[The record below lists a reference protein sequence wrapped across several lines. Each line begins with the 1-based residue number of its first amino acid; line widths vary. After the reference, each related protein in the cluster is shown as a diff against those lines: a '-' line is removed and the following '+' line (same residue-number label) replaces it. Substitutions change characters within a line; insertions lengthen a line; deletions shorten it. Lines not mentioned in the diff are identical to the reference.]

1 MRNRSTS
8 SAARFILAV
17 WLLALS
23 ELALGAAGKVLFV
36 SGPVSLERG
45 GTRTLNK
52 GDSLEVGD
60 VIVTGEKARAQLLMA
75 DGAKIALRAGSR
87 FRIDEFTLPPAVNAP
102 NQAAVV
108 TTDGRSVSSLLK
120 GGFRT
125 TTGSVGKVDRNAYEV
140 RTPIGTLGIRGTD
153 YAAVFCAGDCT
164 DVPGMAA
171 GVPIRD
177 GLYLGVYEGSIA
189 FTGGG
194 QVLQL
199 NQGDFVFIP
208 LAGARPEPLQ
218 TPPAFLE
225 EDGAGPITLGSAG
238 GARPAASSANLDDF
252 NDRRGPAGAAES
264 GKDDRREESD
274 VSQPVIGTTPNGTPV
289 DLTGGEAARPRGNSA
304 YNLGSPGP
312 VAGFSA
318 VSTSDAETFAR
329 DASGNLTAFSG
340 LFPGATGTVGATY
353 QIGTST
359 NTNTGGHAATGLSW
373 GRWNTGAATIVAGG
387 TTLNPSLAQQSL
399 HWIAGTPFDLDP
411 VLPVSG
417 TRSYVLIGATSPTD
431 TRGNVGVLGAASLNA
446 NFTQQTVS
454 TALVFD
460 LDGRTWFASG
470 SGGFSGASGNT
481 VSGSFTRVEVSG
493 LLPGSGTLSG
503 FFSEPISGG
512 PTVSGFGLS
521 FILTDSTLQL
531 GSASGVI
538 AFQQGAGQPV
548 APPALQNR
556 DVAFAILQ
564 LPQIGGGTIGTLTN
578 PPTAAYTVD
587 TSFNLTQLAGI
598 LRTDPIDVATYNIGT
613 SALVEGGV
621 DAVTVLRWGRWSGGD
636 ITVTG
641 LVSGQTFTQ
650 SLAQQSLHWIET
662 GNLAAPPVMPTS
674 GTATYTLVGATSPTD
689 ALGNVGVLGS
699 ATFSADFTAQTVDS
713 ALDLTVNN
721 LNWVVA
727 GRGSIG
733 AQANLQPHQFGGT
746 YSGTINGGFPAI
758 GSYTGF
764 FSQPGSTVAGV
775 PGGAGL
781 TYTLADSVVGAI
793 NVTGVAVFRGP

>member
-1 MRNRSTS
+1 MRNRSPR
-8 SAARFILAV
+8 SAARVVLAV
-17 WLLALS
+17 LLLTLS
-23 ELALGAAGKVLFV
+23 ELALAAAGKVLFV
-36 SGPVSLERG
+36 SGPVTLERG
-45 GTRTLNK
+45 ASRTLNK
-52 GDSLEVGD
+52 GDALEVGD
-60 VIVTGEKARAQLLMA
+60 VIVTGEKARAQILMA

-87 FRIDEFTLPPAVNAP
+87 FRIDEFALPQAVNAP

-108 TTDGRSVSSLLK
+108 STDGRSVSSLLK

-153 YAAVFCAGDCT
+153 YAAVFCVGDCT

-171 GVPIRD
+171 GAPIRD

-208 LAGARPEPLQ
+208 LAGTRPEPLQ
-218 TPPAFLE
+218 APPAFLE
-225 EDGAGPITLGSAG
+225 EDGAGRITLGSAG
-238 GARPAASSANLDDF
+238 TARPAASSVQLDEF
-252 NDRRGPAGAAES
+252 NQRRSPTGTVEGDKEDGRKAE
-264 GKDDRREESD
+264 GD

-289 DLTGGEAARPRGNSA
+289 DLTGGDAPRPRGQIS
-304 YNLGSPGP
+304 YNLGAPGP
-312 VAGFSA
+312 VSGFTA
-318 VSTSDAETFAR
+318 VSTSDADTFVR
-329 DASGNLTAFSG
+329 DANANVAAFSG
-340 LFPGATGTVGATY
+340 LFPGAAGAVPATY
-353 QIGTST
+353 QIGTSA
-359 NTNTGGHAATGLSW
+359 NTNTGSHAATGLTW
-373 GRWNTGAATIVAGG
+373 GRWNTGAPTIVAGG
-387 TTLNPSLAQQSL
+387 TTLNPSLALQSL

-417 TRSYVLIGATSPTD
+417 TRSYVLVGATSPTD
-431 TRGNVGVLGAASLNA
+431 TRGNVGVLGAVSLDA

-454 TALVFD
+454 AALTFD

-470 SGGFSGASGNT
+470 SGGFSAASDNT

-493 LLPGSGTLSG
+493 LLLGNGTLSG
-503 FFSEPISGG
+503 FFSEPASGG
-512 PTVSGFGLS
+512 ATVSGFGLS
-521 FILTDSTLQL
+521 YLLTDSTLQL
-531 GSASGVI
+531 GTASGVI
-538 AFQQGAGQPV
+538 AFQQGTGQPV

-564 LPQIGGGTIGTLTN
+564 LPQVGGGTSGTLTN
-578 PPTAAYTVD
+578 PPTVAYTVD

-598 LRTDPIDVATYNIGT
+598 LPTDPIDVATYNIGT
-613 SALVEGGV
+613 ATLAEGGV
-621 DAVTVLRWGRWSGGD
+621 NAATVLRWGRWSGGD

-713 ALDLTVNN
+713 ALDLTLNN
-721 LNWVVA
+721 LNWVVS

-733 AQANLQPHQFGGT
+733 AQANLQPHQFVGAYT
-746 YSGTINGGFPAI
+746 GTINGALPAM

-764 FSQPGSTVAGV
+764 FSLPGSTVPGV

-781 TYTLADSVVGAI
+781 TYVLTDGQGVFSA
-793 NVTGVAVFRGP
+793 TGVAVFRGP